1 MTDPKDT
8 TDAQPDYRDGS
19 PLTESQPYVLKP
31 HERPTLPGSPA
42 NPDHPSRRRIGY
54 FAIGAL
60 VGITGGLGNA
70 LVLVN
75 LNFAQ
80 GTLGLYTNESAWLTA
95 AYLMTNA
102 TASLLLVKYRQQFG
116 LQPFI
121 RMALVAYA
129 LTTLLHLFVHDFW
142 TSVIV
147 RAASGVAASGLS
159 TLTLLYFMQS
169 MPPARRLGGVMIGIC
184 VSQLATP
191 LARIL
196 SPSLLDWGDWH
207 RLYWLELGLA
217 LLSLGAVTTL
227 PLPPSERHKAF
238 EKLDFLTFFLLA
250 PGLWMLIAVLSEGR
264 IEWWTERAWMGYA
277 LAASVALIAAALAV
291 EHRRENP
298 LINTRWLG
306 TREVL
311 RLMIIAASVRI
322 LLSEQAFGS
331 VGLLTVVGMI
341 NDQMV
346 MLNVVI
352 VLASILGIAVAVLT
366 FRPDDLS
373 TPISIAVAMITIAA
387 LMDASSTN
395 LTRPSG
401 FYISQALVGFASMLF
416 LAQAMVIGIARTI
429 LAGGKHFISF
439 SVLFSMSQSLGGL
452 IGTAA
457 LGTFQTV
464 REKVHS
470 HELVQSIVMTDPL
483 VAARIRAGAAALGGS
498 QGDPV
503 LRNATGAATLAQQVA
518 REANI
523 LAFND
528 VFLLIGVLAM
538 ITLIWGFAIRASIIK
553 RGEISPVIQLQ
564 QKMQQAQAA
573 QAAQGQTNG

>member
-1 MTDPKDT
+1 M
-8 TDAQPDYRDGS
+8 S
-19 PLTESQPYVLKP
+19 ESQTYVLKP
-31 HERPTLPGSPA
+31 HERPSLPGSPA
-42 NPDHPSRRRIGY
+42 TPDHPTLRRAGY
-54 FAIGAL
+54 FSIGAL
-60 VGITGGLGNA
+60 IGITGGLGNA

-95 AYLMTNA
+95 AYLMTNT
-102 TASLLLVKYRQQFG
+102 TANLLLVKYRQQFG
-116 LQPFI
+116 IQPFI

-142 TSVIV
+142 TSVFV

-169 MPPARRLGGVMIGIC
+169 MTPPKRLIGLMIGIC

-196 SPSLLDWGDWH
+196 SPGLLDWGDWH

-217 LLSLGAVTTL
+217 LMSLGAVMAL
-227 PLPPSERHKAF
+227 PLPQSDRQKAF
-238 EKLDFLTFFLLA
+238 EKLDFLTFALLA
-250 PGLWMLIAVLSEGR
+250 PGLWLLIAVLSEGR

-277 LAASVALIAAALAV
+277 LAASVALIAAAIVL
-291 EHRRENP
+291 EHQRENP

-306 TREVL
+306 TREVM
-311 RLMIIAASVRI
+311 RLMLVAASVRI

-352 VLASILGIAVAVLT
+352 VIASIVGIAVAVAT
-366 FRPDDLS
+366 FRPHDLS
-373 TPISIAVAMITIAA
+373 TPISIAVAMIIVAS

-401 FYISQALVGFASMLF
+401 FYISQALIGFASMLF
-416 LAQAMVIGIARTI
+416 LGQAMVIGVARMI

-439 SVLFSMSQSLGGL
+439 SVLFAMSQSLGGL
-452 IGTAA
+452 IGTTM
-457 LGTFQTV
+457 LGTFQSV

-470 HELVQSIVMTDPL
+470 HDLVQSIVMTDPI
-483 VAARIRAGAAALGGS
+483 VAARIRAGAAVVGGS

-503 LRNATGAATLAQQVA
+503 LRNATGVASLSQQVA

-528 VFLLIGVLAM
+528 VFLLIGVLAVL
-538 ITLIWGFAIRASIIK
+538 TLLWGFAIRISIIR
-553 RGEISPVIQLQ
+553 RGEVSPVIQLQ
-564 QKMQQAQAA
+564 QKMQQAA
-573 QAAQGQTNG
+573 QAAQGQ